1 MSRKPINLDDLK
13 NKRIPKDYGLP
24 KLKSGKNLKNRRKY
38 RRWYIN
44 IIDKFVLNPVDKDK
58 DVAELHHILPKCMG
72 GKNNSENLIYLPIR
86 YHITCHILL
95 HRIYPDL
102 PGLAFAV
109 HAIFNVAYKDN
120 ATYEGERQARREII
134 QKHYSTKEIAKIRSE
149 FVKASRTEEA
159 KAIHRKPRSE
169 ETKEKLRKANLG
181 KKHTPES
188 REKMSESRRG
198 EKSWIYGKHL
208 SEETKA
214 KLSKANKGK
223 KRDPD
228 AVKRSADG
236 IRGEKNWTF
245 GKHLPKEMREKIS
258 KSVSD
263 RWKENPDIF
272 GKARTKVIDPNG
284 REFNSIKEAAAFWG
298 INQSTLGSKLSR
310 NIDKEGWQYFTS
322 GRKATKRKKKYNEEA

>member
-1 MSRKPINLDDLK
+1 MPRKHINLDDLK

-38 RRWYIN
+38 RRWYIS
-44 IIDKFVLNPVDKDK
+44 IIDKFVHNPVDKNK

-95 HRIYPDL
+95 HRIYLDL

-109 HAIFNVAYKDN
+109 HAMFSVAYKDDT
-120 ATYEGERQARREII
+120 TYEGEKQTRREII
-134 QKHYSTKEIAKIRSE
+134 QKHYSTKEIAKVRSE

-159 KAIHRKPRSE
+159 RAIHRKPRSE

-181 KKHTPES
+181 KKHTLES

-198 EKSWIYGKHL
+198 EKSWTYGKHL
-208 SEETKA
+208 SEETKT
-214 KLSKANKGK
+214 KLSKANKGRK
-223 KRDPD
+223 KDPD

-245 GKHLPKEMREKIS
+245 GKQLPKEMREKIS

-263 RWKENPDIF
+263 RWKENPEVF

-284 REFNSIKEAAAFWG
+284 REFNSIKEAAEFWG

-322 GRKATKRKKKYNEEA
+322 GRKATKRKKKE